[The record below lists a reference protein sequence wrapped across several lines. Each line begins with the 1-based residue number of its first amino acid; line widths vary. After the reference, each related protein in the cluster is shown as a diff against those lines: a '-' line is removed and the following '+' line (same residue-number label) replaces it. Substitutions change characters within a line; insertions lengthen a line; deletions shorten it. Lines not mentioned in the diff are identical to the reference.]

1 MKPAKF
7 PNITS
12 VVPFSFKLCL
22 KPPPSSMEIG
32 VTDPEP
38 VSVTT
43 KLKAYRKALDSS
55 FNHEA
60 KTKKRP
66 RASSRVLDLERRP
79 NVKPIQASSFLSDG
93 EQIAI
98 DLSESV

>member
-1 MKPAKF
+1 
-7 PNITS
+7 
-12 VVPFSFKLCL
+12 
-22 KPPPSSMEIG
+22 MEIG

-43 KLKAYRKALDSS
+43 KLKAYRKALDSA

-60 KTKKRP
+60 QTKKRR
-66 RASSRVLDLERRP
+66 RASSPVLDLERRP
-79 NVKPIQASSFLSDG
+79 NVKPIQASSFLSDR

-98 DLSESV
+98 DLPESV